1 MVLTGQIGIRP
12 KLKMIKF
19 VGGGG
24 FWCLARLW
32 ALGGGLFSKVGGG

>member
-24 FWCLARLW
+24 ILVSCPL
-32 ALGGGLFSKVGGG
+32 VGTWWGFVF